1 MNIKDELNKIMAE
14 WDPIGM
20 QLAGPEWP
28 ENEYLI
34 HLERLIN
41 FYKENAS
48 VENYLLKYFPPSS
61 EEEQEAFNIALIK
74 LNNLL
79 NSFNNLE

>member
-1 MNIKDELNKIMAE
+1 MDIKNVLNKIMAE

-41 FYKENAS
+41 FYNENIS
-48 VENYLLKYFPPSS
+48 VENCILKYFPASS
-61 EEEQEAFNIALIK
+61 DEGKEAFNIALIK

-79 NSFNNLE
+79 DNYYR